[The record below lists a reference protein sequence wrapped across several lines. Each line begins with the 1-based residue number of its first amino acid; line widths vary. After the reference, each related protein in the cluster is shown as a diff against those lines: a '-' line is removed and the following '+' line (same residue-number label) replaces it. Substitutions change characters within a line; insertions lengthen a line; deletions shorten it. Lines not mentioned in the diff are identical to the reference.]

1 MKVDILVPI
10 GEKGGVENV
19 INMVAPYLQEKGI
32 EVRVV
37 QLIWEGVPWVTEKI
51 PFYAL
56 MKGLSGHTLFE
67 MIEQYAAFLQKTEVP
82 DVILATA
89 LPSMCDVARR
99 VVDYLE
105 TDTLIISWMHTQMK
119 FYMDAGYGNWEY
131 LAMADAHFAISQE
144 IYEDIMENLPEAH
157 IEYTFNP
164 VDFDKCVYFEK
175 QKQENPIKHQH
186 RLYSI
191 GRVDE
196 VKRQDLMICA
206 VAASPDWD
214 LYIIGDDGNF
224 YGKKMKQL
232 TKQLNVENR
241 VHWFGWQ
248 KNPWEIV
255 EEADAV
261 ILASEHEGYP
271 LAAIEAQANGLPVI
285 STPTSGIT
293 DLISIGKNGYI
304 FPFGDWEALAGI
316 LQNFSKN
323 KLLYP
328 AAYRQHVMNFE
339 KDIAS
344 EDFYGKIM
352 KLWERLKESPVLQN
366 TLQKTQIG
374 GQEEIK
380 LTRQQIY
387 QTNAV
392 LQSTI
397 HQIISA
403 CHVQNYDKAIRSFTD
418 MNGNLM
424 LVLEAGFSDLSFYN
438 QETEVVNPDGV
449 SMALNDMLTAQEC
462 GDYVLFADLL
472 ELQLVPFL
480 QSIQEAIRTYD
491 VASAEPDCWTRN
503 MDMLEKTN
511 RVLWNQLLKY
521 HERYEKENTEG
532 IWQGIHH
539 LEDTNSGAYT
549 MTGQD
554 EKGMYYYHS
563 NVDPM
568 KEAAEFARYYYN
580 TGSDS
585 YVVWGLGLGYHVR
598 EMMFLDSGISL
609 SVYESDLDVIYHC
622 LMSVDMTIC
631 MVFPGFSIHYDP
643 DFKEIIGALENLK
656 ENFILHYP
664 SLRHIEDVRIR
675 EQMEMFFIRDSGKRN
690 AEILFE
696 SNSRENLKNYDGYVD
711 ELKASFEGKKA
722 VIVAAGPSL
731 DKNVE
736 LLKNKSSDMIILATG
751 TVFRKLINL
760 GIDVDYVMVTDAN
773 SRVYHQI
780 AGYETYQVPMLY
792 LSTAYKG
799 FSMNYQGRKYLI
811 CQKGYDKAEEIAG
824 KNGWHLYETGGSVST
839 TALDVCI
846 TLGCKEIAF
855 IGLDLAYTDNLAHA
869 EGTSRREAAEAS
881 ELRKV
886 PAVGGGTVP
895 VSRVFM
901 IYNKWIENR
910 VKKSDVTMTVVD
922 ATEGGAIVQGL
933 KVMALKDFIER

>member
-1 MKVDILVPI
+1 MKLDILIPI

-37 QLIWEGVPWVTEKI
+37 QLIWEGVPWVAEGV
-51 PFYAL
+51 PFYPL
-56 MKGLSGHTLFE
+56 MKGLDGHTLLE
-67 MIEQYAAFLQKTEVP
+67 MIEQYAAFLQKTEMP

-89 LPSMCDVARR
+89 WPSMCDVARR

-105 TDTLIISWMHTQMK
+105 IDTLIISWMHTQMK
-119 FYMDAGYGNWEY
+119 FYMDAGYGSWEY
-131 LAMADAHFAISQE
+131 LVMADAHFAISRE
-144 IYEDIMENLPEAH
+144 IYEDILENLPDAQV
-157 IEYTFNP
+157 EYAYNP
-164 VDFDKCVYFEK
+164 VDFEKCVYFEK
-175 QKQENPIKHQH
+175 QKQENQPKKRR

-196 VKRQDLMICA
+196 VKRQDLMIYA
-206 VAASPDWD
+206 VAASEEWD
-214 LYIIGDDGNF
+214 LYIIGDDGNS
-224 YGKKMKQL
+224 YGKKMKQIA
-232 TKQLNVENR
+232 KQLNVEDR

-248 KNPWEIV
+248 ENPWEIV

-261 ILASEHEGYP
+261 VLASEHEGYP

-293 DLISIGKNGYI
+293 DLISAGENGYI
-304 FPFGDWEALAGI
+304 FPFGDWEALAKI
-316 LQNFSKN
+316 LQNFSNN
-323 KLLYP
+323 KLLNP
-328 AAYRQHVMNFE
+328 AVYREHVMRFE
-339 KDIAS
+339 KEHAS
-344 EDFYGKIM
+344 DDFYQKIM
-352 KLWERLKESPVLQN
+352 ELWERFREKSVLQN
-366 TLQKTQIG
+366 TLQAPSIRE
-374 GQEEIK
+374 QEETK

-387 QTNAV
+387 QTNAL

-397 HQIISA
+397 HRIISA
-403 CHVQNYDKAIRSFTD
+403 CHIQNYDKAIRTFTD
-418 MNGNLM
+418 MNDNLM
-424 LVLEAGFSDLSFYN
+424 LMLDAVFSDISFYN
-438 QETEVVNPDGV
+438 QETELVNTDSV
-449 SMALNDMLTAQEC
+449 SIALNDMLTAQEC

-491 VASAEPDCWTRN
+491 VASAEPDCWERN

-521 HERYEKENTEG
+521 HERYEKENAEG
-532 IWQGIHH
+532 TRQGIHH
-539 LEDTNSGAYT
+539 LEDTNSGAFT
-549 MTGQD
+549 MAGQD

-585 YVVWGLGLGYHVR
+585 YVVWGLGLGYHIR
-598 EMMFLDSGISL
+598 ELLSLDSGISL

-622 LMSVDMTIC
+622 MMAVDMTAC
-631 MVFPGFSIHYDP
+631 MALPGFSICYDP

-664 SLRHIEDVRIR
+664 SLRHIADSRIK

-696 SNSRENLKNYDGYVD
+696 SNSRENFKHYDGYVD

-722 VIVAAGPSL
+722 IIVAAGPSL

-736 LLKNKSSDMIILATG
+736 LLKNKPKDGLILATG

-760 GIDVDYVMVTDAN
+760 GIDVDYVIVTDAN

-780 AGYETYQVPMLY
+780 AGYENHQIPMLY

-799 FSMNYQGRKYLI
+799 FSMNYQGKKYLI
-811 CQKGYDKAEEIAG
+811 CQNGYDKAEEIAE

-846 TLGCKEIAF
+846 YLGCKEIAF
-855 IGLDLAYTDNLAHA
+855 IGLDLAYTNNLAHA
-869 EGTSRREAAEAS
+869 EGTSRREAAEAG
-881 ELRKV
+881 ELSKV
-886 PAVGGGTVP
+886 PAVGGGMVP

-910 VKKSDVTMTVVD
+910 VKKPDVTMPVVD
-922 ATEGGAIVQGL
+922 ATEGGALITGL
-933 KVMALKDFIER
+933 KVMSLAEYLR